1 MTNRLTAKIHDGR
14 LGMSALHFMFLY
26 INIEIEVCT
35 QMVLSSEPNQRSGR
49 KEEKAETLPT
59 QPDINSLRLHP
70 FCICFRPNADDIE
83 IVRI

>member
-1 MTNRLTAKIHDGR
+1 
-14 LGMSALHFMFLY
+14 
-26 INIEIEVCT
+26 
-35 QMVLSSEPNQRSGR
+35 MVLSSEPNQRSGR